1 MDENH
6 MRIAIRILVLSLFL
20 APLSGSVAGDWPQ
33 FRGPDRDG
41 ISKETGLLRA
51 WPEGGPQVLWS
62 TPVGQGYSAAAI
74 HSGRVYFNDYDEATF
89 EFLVRCLTLD
99 EGKEL
104 WRFKEPRRIR
114 PNHGIT
120 RSVPATDGK
129 YVFALDPK
137 AVLHAL
143 DAETGKELW
152 RKNFVKDYGAKIP
165 PWYNG
170 QNPLIEKDRVL
181 VAPVGTSA
189 LVVALDKATGK
200 EIWSTPNPEG
210 WLLSHAS
217 LMPAKLGG
225 VDQYL
230 FSVLQG
236 TVGIAAA
243 DGKLLWHFPF
253 KFNISVSPSPLALD
267 AERVYVTAAYDSGGA
282 MFRVKRDG
290 DSFTTEEIFGHAS
303 DVWNSEV
310 QTPVLFDGHMFAVGK
325 KKRGLFSCLD
335 FDGKQVWTSEG
346 HASFGLGSFLLADG
360 MFFILEGKT
369 GLLRLLEA
377 GTEGYKQLAS
387 AQILGGHDVW
397 GPPALSDGKLVIR
410 DFGRMVCLKVKSDG

>member
-1 MDENH
+1 MQKVP
-6 MRIAIRILVLSLFL
+6 ICLVLTILL
-20 APLSGSVAGDWPQ
+20 LLPVATATAANWPQ
-33 FRGPDRDG
+33 FRGPNRDG
-41 ISKETGLLRA
+41 TSAETGLLRA
-51 WPEGGPQVLWS
+51 WPEGGPEVLWE
-62 TPVGQGYSAAAI
+62 TQLGQGYSAPAI
-74 HSGRVYFNDYDEATF
+74 YDGKVYFNDYDEATS

-104 WRFKEPRRIR
+104 WRFKEVRRVR

-129 YVFALDPK
+129 YVFSLDPK

-143 DAETGKELW
+143 DAETGKEIW
-152 RKNFVKDYGAKIP
+152 RKNFVQDYGSQIP

-170 QNPLIEKDRVL
+170 QNPLIEDDKVL

-200 EIWSTPNPEG
+200 EIWTTPNPEG

-236 TVGIAAA
+236 TIGISAA

-253 KFNISVSPSPLALD
+253 KFNISVSPSPLAID
-267 AERVYVTAAYDSGGA
+267 GERVYVTAAYDSGGA

-290 DSFTTEEIFGHAS
+290 DKFTTEEVFGHAA
-303 DVWNSEV
+303 DEWNSEV
-310 QTPVLFDGHMFAVGK
+310 QTPILFKGHMFAVGK
-325 KKRGLFSCLD
+325 KKRGLFTCLD
-335 FDGKQVWTSEG
+335 FDGKPMWTSDG
-346 HASFGLGSFLLADG
+346 SAYFGLGSFILADG
-360 MFFILEGKT
+360 MWFILEGKT
-369 GLLRLLEA
+369 GMLRLLEA
-377 GTEGYKQLAS
+377 STEGYKELAN

-410 DFGRMVCLKVKSDG
+410 DFGRMVCLKVK

>member
-1 MDENH
+1 MQKTP
-6 MRIAIRILVLSLFL
+6 ICLVLTVLL
-20 APLSGSVAGDWPQ
+20 LLPGATAMAANWPQ
-33 FRGPDRDG
+33 FRGPDRNG
-41 ISKETGLLRA
+41 KSPETGLLRT
-51 WPEGGPQVLWS
+51 WPDGGPEVLWE
-62 TPVGQGYSAAAI
+62 TELGQGYSSPAI
-74 HSGRVYFNDYDEATF
+74 YDGKVYFNDYDEATF

-104 WRFKEPRRIR
+104 WRFKEKRRVR

-129 YVFALDPK
+129 YVFSLDPK

-143 DAETGKELW
+143 DAETGKEIW
-152 RKNFVKDYGAKIP
+152 RKNFVQDYGSKIP

-170 QNPLIEKDRVL
+170 QNPLIEDDKVL

-189 LVVALDKATGK
+189 LIVALDKATGK
-200 EIWSTPNPEG
+200 EIWTTPNPEG
-210 WLLSHAS
+210 WLLSHSS

-236 TVGIAAA
+236 TVGISAA

-253 KFNISVSPSPLALD
+253 KFNISVSPSPLAID
-267 AERVYVTAAYDSGGA
+267 DERVYVTAAYDSGGA

-290 DSFTTEEIFGHAS
+290 DKFTTEEIFGHAS
-303 DVWNSEV
+303 NTWNSEV
-310 QTPVLFDGHMFAVGK
+310 QTPILFKAHMFAVGK
-325 KKRGLFSCLD
+325 KKRGLFTCLD
-335 FDGKQVWTSEG
+335 YDGKQVWSSDG
-346 HASFGLGSFLLADG
+346 KAYFGLGSFILADG
-360 MFFILEGKT
+360 MWFILEGKT
-369 GLLRLLEA
+369 GMLRLLEA
-377 GTEGYKQLAS
+377 STEGYKELAS

-410 DFGRMVCLKVKSDG
+410 DFGRMVCLKVK

>member
-1 MDENH
+1 MQKAP
-6 MRIAIRILVLSLFL
+6 ICLVLTVLL
-20 APLSGSVAGDWPQ
+20 LLPAATAMAANWPQ

-41 ISKETGLLRA
+41 KSPETGLLRT
-51 WPEGGPQVLWS
+51 WPDGGPEVLWE
-62 TPVGQGYSAAAI
+62 TELGQGYSSPAI
-74 HSGRVYFNDYDEATF
+74 YDGKVYFNDYDEATF

-104 WRFKEPRRIR
+104 WRFKEKRRVR

-129 YVFALDPK
+129 YVFSLDPK

-143 DAETGKELW
+143 DAETGKEIW
-152 RKNFVKDYGAKIP
+152 RKNFVQDYGSKIP

-170 QNPLIEKDRVL
+170 QNPLIEDDKVL

-189 LVVALDKATGK
+189 LIVALDKATGK
-200 EIWSTPNPEG
+200 EIWTTPNPEG
-210 WLLSHAS
+210 WLLSHSS

-236 TVGIAAA
+236 TVGISAA

-253 KFNISVSPSPLALD
+253 KFNISVSPSPLAID
-267 AERVYVTAAYDSGGA
+267 DERVYVTAAYDSGGA

-290 DSFTTEEIFGHAS
+290 DKFTTEEIFGHAS
-303 DVWNSEV
+303 NTWNSEV
-310 QTPVLFDGHMFAVGK
+310 QTPILFEAHMFAVGK
-325 KKRGLFSCLD
+325 KKRGLFTCLD
-335 FDGKQVWTSEG
+335 YDGKQVWSSDG
-346 HASFGLGSFLLADG
+346 KAYFGLGSFILADG
-360 MFFILEGKT
+360 MWFILEGKT
-369 GLLRLLEA
+369 GMLRLLEA
-377 GTEGYKQLAS
+377 STEGYKELAS

-410 DFGRMVCLKVKSDG
+410 DFGRMVCLKVK

>member
-1 MDENH
+1 MFEK
-6 MRIAIRILVLSLFL
+6 RTVFLLPALCLASLT
-20 APLSGSVAGDWPQ
+20 VAVAADWPQ
-33 FRGPDRDG
+33 FRGPNRDG
-41 ISKETGLLRA
+41 VSTETGLLRS
-51 WPEGGPQVLWS
+51 WPEGGPEVVWS
-62 TPVGQGYSAAAI
+62 TDVGQGYSSASI
-74 HSGRVYFNDYDEATF
+74 HGGKVFFNDYDEATS

-104 WRFKEPRRIR
+104 WRFKEKRRIR

-129 YVFALDPK
+129 FVFALDPK
-137 AVLHAL
+137 ATLHAL
-143 DAETGKELW
+143 DAATGEELW

-170 QNPLIEKDRVL
+170 QNPLIEKDRVV
-181 VAPVGTSA
+181 VAPAGPEA

-200 EIWSTPNPEG
+200 ELWRTPNPEG

-230 FSVLQG
+230 FSVLEG
-236 TVGIAAA
+236 TVGVSAA

-267 AERVYVTAAYDSGGA
+267 SERVYVTAAYDSGGA
-282 MFRVKRDG
+282 MFRVKKG
-290 DSFTTEEIFGHAS
+290 EGGFTTEQIFGHAA
-303 DVWNSEV
+303 DEWNSEV
-310 QTPVLFDGHMFAVGK
+310 QTPILFKNHMFAVGK
-325 KKRGLFSCLD
+325 KKRGLLTCLD
-335 FDGKQVWTSEG
+335 FDGKPVWTSEG
-346 HASFGLGSFLLADG
+346 QASFGLGSFILADG

-377 GTEGYKQLAS
+377 STEGYKELAQ

-397 GPPALSDGKLVIR
+397 GPPALSGGKLVIR
-410 DFGRMVCLKVKSDG
+410 DFGRMVCLKVK

>member
-1 MDENH
+1 MQKAP
-6 MRIAIRILVLSLFL
+6 ICLVLTVLL
-20 APLSGSVAGDWPQ
+20 LLPAATAMAANWPQ

-41 ISKETGLLRA
+41 KSPETGLLRT
-51 WPEGGPQVLWS
+51 WPDGGPEVLWE
-62 TPVGQGYSAAAI
+62 TELGQGYSSPAI
-74 HSGRVYFNDYDEATF
+74 YDGKVYFNDYDEATF

-104 WRFKEPRRIR
+104 WRFKEKRRVR

-129 YVFALDPK
+129 YVFSLDPK

-143 DAETGKELW
+143 DAETGKEIW
-152 RKNFVKDYGAKIP
+152 RKNFVQDYGSKIP

-170 QNPLIEKDRVL
+170 QNPLIEDDKVL

-189 LVVALDKATGK
+189 RIVALDKATGK
-200 EIWSTPNPEG
+200 EIWTTPNPEG
-210 WLLSHAS
+210 WLLSHSS

-236 TVGIAAA
+236 TIGISAA

-253 KFNISVSPSPLALD
+253 KFNISVSPSPLAID
-267 AERVYVTAAYDSGGA
+267 DERVYVTAAYDSGGA

-290 DSFTTEEIFGHAS
+290 DKFTTEEIFGHAS
-303 DVWNSEV
+303 NTWNSEV
-310 QTPVLFDGHMFAVGK
+310 QTPILFKAHMFAVGK
-325 KKRGLFSCLD
+325 KKRGLFTCLD
-335 FDGKQVWTSEG
+335 YDGKQVWSSDG
-346 HASFGLGSFLLADG
+346 KAYFGLGSFILADG
-360 MFFILEGKT
+360 MWFILEGKT
-369 GLLRLLEA
+369 GMLRLLEA
-377 GTEGYKQLAS
+377 STEGYKELAS

-410 DFGRMVCLKVKSDG
+410 DFGRMVCLKVK